1 MSSLLIR
8 KRNDEA
14 MQLTATVLSRMNKK
28 VVNTHPF
35 SPKSINLLKQ
45 KMKTVHVKS
54 GEHLF
59 HVGDVVDHLYY
70 IIEGT
75 VKLYKCTE
83 DGKILTLN
91 YYEADDMFGDYMSIE
106 KHGVMESAKAMDDSV
121 VGLIDKVHIEEI
133 LWQNREIS
141 LEFTKWIRLA
151 QQLTQ
156 TKLRDLMFFGKN
168 GALASILIR
177 LTNTYGSQE
186 GDIWRITKKFTHDEI
201 ANLIYT
207 PRETA
212 TRMINQL
219 KKDGLIH
226 YEKGYITIYNLA
238 GLRQI
243 CHCEDCPLQACRL

>member
-70 IIEGT
+70 IVEGT

-121 VGLIDKVHIEEI
+121 VGLIEKVHIEEI

-141 LEFTKWIRLA
+141 LEFTKWVHLS

-168 GALASILIR
+168 GALASTLIR
-177 LTNTYGSQE
+177 LTNTYGVQV
-186 GDIWRITKKFTHDEI
+186 GDIWEITKKFTHDEI

-207 PRETA
+207 PRETV

-226 YEKGYITIYNLA
+226 YVRIVHYKCA
-238 GLRQI
+238 GCKKMHI
-243 CHCEDCPLQACRL
+243 